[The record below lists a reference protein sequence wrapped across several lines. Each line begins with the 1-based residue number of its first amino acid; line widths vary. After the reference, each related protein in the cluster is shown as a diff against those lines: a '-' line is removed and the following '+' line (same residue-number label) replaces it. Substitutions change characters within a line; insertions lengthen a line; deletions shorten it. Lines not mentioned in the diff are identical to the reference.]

1 MTEQEQN
8 QLRKAMNADNYELAA
23 EQELMQQLFPF
34 AGDGGHGRIDLFSRR
49 YQKHPRTGDSL
60 HSV

>member
-8 QLRKAMNADNYELAA
+8 QLRGAMNADE
-23 EQELMQQLFPF
+23 
-34 AGDGGHGRIDLFSRR
+34 GGHGRIDLFSRR